1 MTSKTQI
8 KISKTLSFILRHNI
22 GKDKEFKC
30 DEHGFVQV
38 SDILLYTKKNKIKCT
53 IDDIINVVNTSEKKR
68 FTIEFRSG
76 EFQGYHRFLEPFIKA
91 NQGHSL
97 TVADELNDDVTF
109 TQIFE
114 PLEHCI
120 HGTETKY
127 IESIRKNG
135 LNRMKRKHIHF
146 VGEIEKKKQLSGFK
160 STSDIAIEVD
170 MKQCM
175 DDGIVF
181 YKSANNVIL
190 SEGINGIIAPKYFKV
205 ILNI

>member
-1 MTSKTQI
+1 MASKTQI
-8 KISKTLSFILRHNI
+8 QISKTLSFILRHNI
-22 GKDKEFKC
+22 GKDKQFQC
-30 DEHGFVQV
+30 DKQGFVRMNE
-38 SDILLYTKKNKIKCT
+38 ILVYFKRKNIPCT
-53 IDDIINVVNTSEKKR
+53 SDDIINVVNNSEKKR
-68 FTIEFRSG
+68 FKIEYRSG
-76 EFQGYHRFLEPFIKA
+76 DTFIKA

-97 TVADELNDDVTF
+97 HVGEELDDNISF

-127 IESIRKNG
+127 IDSIRKNG

-146 VGEIEKKKQLSGFK
+146 VGEIEKKNQLSGFK